1 MVKMQMILI
10 SMDKKEKEMLVRFW
24 KEMKESL
31 NLKIIVN

>member
-1 MVKMQMILI
+1 MILI

-31 NLKIIVN
+31 NSKIIQN